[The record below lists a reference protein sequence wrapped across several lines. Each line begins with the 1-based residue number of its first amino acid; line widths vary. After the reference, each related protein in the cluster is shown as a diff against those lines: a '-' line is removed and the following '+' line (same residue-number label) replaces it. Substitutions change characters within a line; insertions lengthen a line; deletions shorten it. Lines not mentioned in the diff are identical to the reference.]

1 MAASSD
7 SDARSPSPPAPAP
20 ADAGSRTARRKSG
33 RVRKEV
39 QRLGASNGK
48 SKRNGNADSDDDDD
62 DDNDDSDD
70 SPEEAD
76 DDDEF
81 KVPTSIKTG
90 SRKRAPPGTS
100 PGPLPAGRAPPR
112 AKKAA
117 AKPTAPRKRKAAKV
131 DEDDEDENG
140 AGAPAAKKAAA
151 AAKDF
156 KIENDNGLFNAV
168 KNPNTAL
175 QTTAEDWIESYRD
188 EPGPAMAELVNFV
201 LRCCGVNATIDEHQA
216 EDENGIVE
224 NLKDIVDD
232 FKQETDLAYPLI
244 SKSKPYKKFRD
255 SLAQFLQKLLAASA
269 DDILFSTAFYE
280 HFQAWVH
287 ALSSSQIRALRHTAT
302 VVVLL
307 CVNAL
312 STLHVQVRKEHAQ
325 AVRAKEAE
333 EKKSRK
339 DKARL
344 RDMERQVKEAH
355 ERLETV
361 EAFMD
366 ESYTSVFV
374 NRYRDADA
382 VIRSECISSLG
393 AWMKLDPDHWI
404 DGDYL
409 RYIGW
414 VLSDESKEARRE
426 SVRALLSLYQKDA
439 YLGKLHHF
447 TDRFKQQLVDM
458 AVGEHDLA
466 VRVQSLQVVHQIDKH
481 GLLEDDKQ
489 RDEVAMLIYE
499 KEPRVR
505 AAAAA
510 FFKNLVDEDAEELQ
524 GELDVKNKSKKG
536 RGRKAKEVDEALS
549 TAVEYKILAQLLVKY
564 GKALDGPPVGDDD
577 EGDSVD
583 DSQHLRS
590 SDSNGMTAGDVVPSR
605 AGAAAD
611 GDDAGATVVVPRAR
625 VACAVD
631 ALWSTVTSLQDW
643 EAMLEY
649 VLRDHSAAAVAAA
662 GSSGKGKGKGKQG
675 RAAGGR
681 AKHPRSGG
689 SGEDEDEE
697 MQDGDGDDGGAE
709 EQLPEEVRLTEE
721 EETLF
726 IEVLVACLTRITTA
740 TMSKK
745 KEQEAIDEEVA
756 NVGRALIEALPKL
769 FSKNQAYSSRLIDIL
784 SLPRLISLELF
795 LEGQQLS
802 AYEALWDDVTK
813 QLLKHTQPDLLDQ
826 AVRTLVTFLSA
837 KDLSATNQ
845 IKLGELEETTIGAL
859 RAAAGDDVESASFSD
874 DELHTLTACVARVAK
889 LAAVYNI
896 SLAMEDT
903 DDGKAASVLDILDG
917 IFNRG
922 RLGYKD
928 ETAMVEHAINLLGGH
943 ICWQIR
949 AVKDET
955 TASGKADL
963 PTILAVSERR
973 QSLLD
978 RLEEYAVGGETN
990 ASEGV
995 KQAALDVLLDIY
1007 MISHVVA
1014 TPASDPD
1021 GLLADLKLV
1030 ATDELQAR
1038 CAGFVEAEIERYAE
1052 TLREAD
1058 EEEQDAT
1065 QREEGSD
1072 DGASSSGSETET
1084 ERSQGRSQR
1093 GKGKGKKAA
1102 AGRKGKGKQAALK
1115 KVEKRRR
1122 KTVAQVRADNA
1133 KDEAK
1138 LAANQHFLRSVVSPF
1153 LRVFHSGGFNL
1164 RHCVV
1169 LLKHWGRFSREY
1181 DEQCK
1186 LLLHDL
1192 RDEGVYSAASDI
1204 VASTVVDIL
1213 KSACDVH
1220 LDSPD
1225 APSTTTE
1232 EPLVS
1237 LGRQLSGVVAIR
1249 GAHLAIVGSL
1259 PAEDHLRLHV
1269 DALKWIVPKLAHLEE
1284 TKRKDERTRAI
1295 VFFKALAHLLLGLD
1309 GRSSLKVKTTLDR
1322 LLDEHELAH
1331 AGSATGS
1338 KIWEPVRAYQRRLI
1352 TAMSKDPSIRK
1363 AAATDGDKKPAAATK
1378 APRYRDKTT
1387 PKAKTKSPASDEDDE
1402 QPEAALGADADED
1415 DDQLA
1420 GAASDEADGAEVTA
1434 TASTSAS
1441 RRGASVS
1448 QSLYGSQARQKQ
1460 PRPPSPSQELFGPGA
1475 GPAAKRRRTSPPVE
1489 EEQEYDAEQQA
1500 SGSSAPQASA
1510 SQSQARKR
1518 AREEEQ
1524 GDEDD
1529 DALGATG
1536 DLGVTQTQL
1545 DDEDS
1550 GVVSSGVV
1558 GAGGAARSEREM
1570 SLESTMSLTD
1580 LKGKKRRL

>member
-1 MAASSD
+1 MAASPHSD
-7 SDARSPSPPAPAP
+7 TRSPTPPAPAA
-20 ADAGSRTARRKSG
+20 ADAGARTARRKSG
-33 RVRKEV
+33 RVPKAIE
-39 QRLGASNGK
+39 RLGVSNGK
-48 SKRNGNADSDDDDD
+48 AKHNGTAGSDDDDD
-62 DDNDDSDD
+62 EDSGD
-70 SPEEAD
+70 SPDEAD

-100 PGPLPAGRAPPR
+100 PGPMPSTRAPPR
-112 AKKAA
+112 AKKASTA
-117 AKPTAPRKRKAAKV
+117 APRKRKAPRAA
-131 DEDDEDENG
+131 EADEDEDED
-140 AGAPAAKKAAA
+140 GAPAAKKAATA
-151 AAKDF
+151 GKDF

-175 QTTAEDWIESYRD
+175 QTTAEDWIESYR
-188 EPGPAMAELVNFV
+188 EESGPAMAELVNFV

-255 SLAQFLQKLLAASA
+255 SLSQFLQKLLAASA
-269 DDILFSTAFYE
+269 DDLLFSTAFYE

-287 ALSSSQIRALRHTAT
+287 AMSSSQIRALRHTAT

-325 AVRAKEAE
+325 IVRAKEAE

-393 AWMKLDPDHWI
+393 TWMKLDPDHWI

-414 VLSDESKEARRE
+414 VLSDQSKEARRE
-426 SVRALLSLYQKDA
+426 SVKALLSLYQKDA

-447 TDRFKQQLVDM
+447 TDRFKQQLVGM

-466 VRVQSLQVVHQIDKH
+466 VRVQALQVVHQIDKH

-505 AAAAA
+505 AAAAD
-510 FFKNLVDEDAEELQ
+510 FFKGLVDEDAEELQ
-524 GELDVKNKSKKG
+524 GELDVKNKSSKKG
-536 RGRKAKEVDEALS
+536 RGRKAKEVDESLAS
-549 TAVEYKILAQLLVKY
+549 AVEYKILARLLVKY
-564 GKALDGPPVGDDD
+564 GKALDGPSADADDVGDDD
-577 EGDSVD
+577 DESQRHRAGENGDVSVD
-583 DSQHLRS
+583 SLAR
-590 SDSNGMTAGDVVPSR
+590 V
-605 AGAAAD
+605 AD
-611 GDDAGATVVVPRAR
+611 GDDAGARAVVSRAR
-625 VACAVD
+625 VAFAVD
-631 ALWSTVTSLQDW
+631 ALWNVLGSLQDW

-649 VLRDHSAAAVAAA
+649 VLRDHSAAAAA
-662 GSSGKGKGKGKQG
+662 GAAGKGKGKKG

-681 AKHPRSGG
+681 AKKEARTGG
-689 SGEDEDEE
+689 SDDEDEE
-697 MQDGDGDDGGAE
+697 MQDGEAEEDGEE
-709 EQLPEEVRLTEE
+709 EQLPEDVRLTEE

-726 IEVLVACLTRITTA
+726 IEVLVACLTRITTTSA
-740 TMSKK
+740 TKK
-745 KEQEAIDEEVA
+745 KDQEAIDEEVA
-756 NVGRALIEALPKL
+756 SVGRALIEALPKL
-769 FSKNQAYSSRLIDIL
+769 FNKNQAYSSRIIDIL
-784 SLPRLISLELF
+784 SLPRLISLELY
-795 LEGQQLS
+795 LEGQQIS

-813 QLLKHTQPDLLDQ
+813 QLHKHTQPDLLDQ
-826 AVRTLVTFLSA
+826 AVRTLVAFLAA

-845 IKLGELEETTIGAL
+845 TKLGELEETTIGAL
-859 RAAAGDDVESASFSD
+859 RTAAGDDVESASFSE
-874 DELHTLTACVARVAK
+874 DELHTLTSCVARLAK
-889 LAAVYNI
+889 LSAVYNI

-922 RLGYKD
+922 RLGYKE
-928 ETAMVEHAINLLGGH
+928 ETAMVEDAIDLLGGH
-943 ICWQIR
+943 ICWQLR
-949 AVKDET
+949 AIKAET
-955 TASGKADL
+955 TASGAPDL
-963 PTILAVSERR
+963 PAILAHSERR

-978 RLEEYAVGGETN
+978 RLEEYAVGSETN

-995 KQAALDVLLDIY
+995 KQAALSVLLNIY
-1007 MISHVVA
+1007 TLSHLVV
-1014 TPASDPD
+1014 TPSSDPD
-1021 GLLADLKLV
+1021 GHLADLKLV
-1030 ATDELQAR
+1030 ASDELQAR
-1038 CAGFVEAEIERYAE
+1038 CAGFVEAEVERYAE

-1065 QREEGSD
+1065 QREDGSD

-1093 GKGKGKKAA
+1093 AKGKGKKAA
-1102 AGRKGKGKQAALK
+1102 AGKKGKQAAPK
-1115 KVEKRRR
+1115 KAEKRRR
-1122 KTVAQVRADNA
+1122 KTAAQIRADNLKEQA
-1133 KDEAK
+1133 RLVAI
-1138 LAANQHFLRSVVSPF
+1138 QHFLSSVVSPF
-1153 LRVFHSGGFNL
+1153 LRVFHSGAFNL
-1164 RHCVV
+1164 RHSVV
-1169 LLKHWGRFSREY
+1169 LLKHWGRFGKEY

-1186 LLLHDL
+1186 LLVHDL
-1192 RDEGVYSAASDI
+1192 RDEGVYGAASDLI
-1204 VASTVVDIL
+1204 ASIVVDIL
-1213 KSACDVH
+1213 KSACELH
-1220 LDSPD
+1220 LDSPESTL
-1225 APSTTTE
+1225 ATTTE

-1237 LGRQLSGVVAIR
+1237 LGRQLSGVAAIR
-1249 GAHLAIVGSL
+1249 GAQLAIIGSL
-1259 PAEDHLRLHV
+1259 PADDHLRLHL
-1269 DALKWIVPKLAHLEE
+1269 DALKWIVPKLARLEE

-1309 GRSSLKVKTTLDR
+1309 GRSSLKVKTTLDS
-1322 LLDEHELAH
+1322 LLDEHDLAD
-1331 AGSATGS
+1331 AVSTTGP
-1338 KIWEPVRAYQRRLI
+1338 KVWEPVRAYQRRLI

-1363 AAATDGDKKPAAATK
+1363 AATTERVQKPAAAIK
-1378 APRYRDKTT
+1378 APRLKGKTA
-1387 PKAKTKSPASDEDDE
+1387 KAKAKSAVFDDDDDDDEQDEPALEDVGEQDEQAAGAVSDEDDV
-1402 QPEAALGADADED
+1402 
-1415 DDQLA
+1415 
-1420 GAASDEADGAEVTA
+1420 AEPNA
-1434 TASTSAS
+1434 TTSTSAS

-1460 PRPPSPSQELFGPGA
+1460 RRPPSPSQELFGPGA
-1475 GPAAKRRRTSPPVE
+1475 GPAAKRRRTSPLDE
-1489 EEQEYDAEQQA
+1489 QEEQEQDDDEQA
-1500 SGSSAPQASA
+1500 PGSSAPQGGAS
-1510 SQSQARKR
+1510 RKR
-1518 AREEEQ
+1518 AREEEEQ

-1545 DDEDS
+1545 DEDDS
-1550 GVVSSGVV
+1550 GMLSSGAVARV
-1558 GAGGAARSEREM
+1558 AGRSERAM
-1570 SLESTMSLTD
+1570 SVESTMSLSEV
-1580 LKGKKRRL
+1580 KGKKRRL

>member
-1 MAASSD
+1 MSASSD
-7 SDARSPSPPAPAP
+7 SDARSPSPPAPA
-20 ADAGSRTARRKSG
+20 AAAARTARRKSG
-33 RVRKEV
+33 RVRKEIV
-39 QRLGASNGK
+39 RLGASNGK
-48 SKRNGNADSDDDDD
+48 DKRNGTAGSDDDDD
-62 DDNDDSDD
+62 DSDD
-70 SPEEAD
+70 SPDEAD

-100 PGPLPAGRAPPR
+100 PGPMPSSRAPPR

-117 AKPTAPRKRKAAKV
+117 AKPAAPRKRKAAAA
-131 DEDDEDENG
+131 DEDDEDED
-140 AGAPAAKKAAA
+140 GAPAAKKAAA

-156 KIENDNGLFNAV
+156 NIENDNGLFNAV

-175 QTTAEDWIESYRD
+175 QTTAEDWIESYR
-188 EPGPAMAELVNFV
+188 EESGPALAELVNFV

-287 ALSSSQIRALRHTAT
+287 AMSSSQIRALRHTAT

-447 TDRFKQQLVDM
+447 TDRFKQQLVGM

-466 VRVQSLQVVHQIDKH
+466 VRIQALQVVHQIDKH

-505 AAAAA
+505 AAAAD

-536 RGRKAKEVDEALS
+536 RGRKAKEVDNALA
-549 TAVEYKILAQLLVKY
+549 TAIEYKILAQLLVKY

-577 EGDSVD
+577 EGDNVG
-583 DSQHLRS
+583 DSQRHAS
-590 SDSNGMTAGDVVPSR
+590 ATGNGINVGDLAPGR
-605 AGAAAD
+605 TGLAAN
-611 GDDAGATVVVPRAR
+611 GDDAGATAVVPRAR
-625 VACAVD
+625 VAFAVD

-649 VLRDHSAAAVAAA
+649 VLRDHSAA
-662 GSSGKGKGKGKQG
+662 GSSGKGKGKKG

-681 AKHPRSGG
+681 VKKAARAGG
-689 SGEDEDEE
+689 SDGEDEE
-697 MQDGDGDDGGAE
+697 MQVGEDDEGGE
-709 EQLPEEVRLTEE
+709 DEQLPEEVRLTEE

-726 IEVLVACLTRITTA
+726 IEVLVACLTRITTP
-740 TMSKK
+740 TMTKK
-745 KEQEAIDEEVA
+745 KDQEAIDEEVA

-769 FSKNQAYSSRLIDIL
+769 FSKNQAYSSRIIDIL

-859 RAAAGDDVESASFSD
+859 RTAAGDDVESASFSE
-874 DELHTLTACVARVAK
+874 DELHTLTACVARLVK
-889 LAAVYNI
+889 LAAVHNI

-922 RLGYKD
+922 RLGYKE
-928 ETAMVEHAINLLGGH
+928 ETAMVEQAIGLLGGH
-943 ICWQIR
+943 ICWQMR

-995 KQAALDVLLDIY
+995 KQAALNILLTIY
-1007 MISHVVA
+1007 MISHLVV
-1014 TPASDPD
+1014 TPTSDPD

-1030 ATDELQAR
+1030 ASDELQAR
-1038 CAGFVEAEIERYAE
+1038 CAGFVEAEVERYAE
-1052 TLREAD
+1052 TIREAD
-1058 EEEQDAT
+1058 EEEQGAT

-1093 GKGKGKKAA
+1093 GKGKGKKAV
-1102 AGRKGKGKQAALK
+1102 AGKKGKGKEAAPK

-1122 KTVAQVRADNA
+1122 KTAAQIRADNA
-1133 KDEAK
+1133 KEEAK

-1153 LRVFHSGGFNL
+1153 LRVFHSGAFNL
-1164 RHCVV
+1164 RHSVV
-1169 LLKHWGRFSREY
+1169 LLKQWGRFGKEY

-1186 LLLHDL
+1186 LLVHDL
-1192 RDEGVYSAASDI
+1192 RDEGVYGAASDI
-1204 VASTVVDIL
+1204 VASIVVDIL

-1225 APSTTTE
+1225 APTTTTE

-1237 LGRQLSGVVAIR
+1237 LGRQLSGIAAIR

-1259 PAEDHLRLHV
+1259 PAEDHLRLHL
-1269 DALKWIVPKLAHLEE
+1269 DALKWIVPKLARLEE

-1309 GRSSLKVKTTLDR
+1309 GRSSLKVKTTLDS
-1322 LLDEHELAH
+1322 LLDEHDLAD
-1331 AGSATGS
+1331 AVSATGP
-1338 KIWEPVRAYQRRLI
+1338 KVWEPVRAYQRRLI

-1363 AAATDGDKKPAAATK
+1363 AAATERAKKPAASTK
-1378 APRYRDKTT
+1378 ATRAKG
-1387 PKAKTKSPASDEDDE
+1387 KAASKGKNKSPASDDEDDE
-1402 QPEAALGADADED
+1402 QDEAALGADGDE

-1420 GAASDEADGAEVTA
+1420 GAASDEDDVAEPNA

-1460 PRPPSPSQELFGPGA
+1460 RRPPSPSQELFGPGA

-1489 EEQEYDAEQQA
+1489 EEENEHDEHVDEEQA
-1500 SGSSAPQASA
+1500 PGSSAPHGSA

-1518 AREEEQ
+1518 AREEEE
-1524 GDEDD
+1524 GNDDD
-1529 DALGATG
+1529 DALGGTG

-1545 DDEDS
+1545 DEEDS
-1550 GVVSSGVV
+1550 GVVSSGVGV
-1558 GAGGAARSEREM
+1558 GAAARSERAM
-1570 SLESTMSLTD
+1570 SVESTMSLSEV
-1580 LKGKKRRL
+1580 KGKKRRI